1 MAESFPLVPIAEGSA
16 IPGNES
22 IADRYFAPEINRII
36 RGLNAVEAR
45 LRKVEPPTNT
55 PSPVILLTAEQEA
68 ALIGVPLGG
77 QFTLKGPTFS
87 IVGQVNG

>member
-1 MAESFPLVPIAEGSA
+1 MAETFPLTTIAEGSA

-45 LRKVEPPTNT
+45 LRKLEPPASL
-55 PSPVILLTAEQEA
+55 PSPIIAITAEQEA
-68 ALIGVPLGG
+68 ALLGVPVGG
-77 QFTLKGPTFS
+77 QFTLRGPTVS
-87 IVGQVNG
+87 VVGQVNG